1 MTEKTTKKFNRISGV
16 YFHIFDSGVE
26 LSFNDIGHGPEIS
39 LNAPGGHGSD
49 EIDYSFRT
57 NKEGLLRLREAVDL
71 ALKHKYEEKAG
82 ESGNSD
88 NG

>member
-1 MTEKTTKKFNRISGV
+1 MTEKKTSKKSKISSV

-26 LSFNDIGHGPEIS
+26 LSFNDIGYGPEIS
-39 LNAPGGHGSD
+39 LIAPGGHGSD

-71 ALKHKYEEKAG
+71 AIKHKYEEKAS
-82 ESGNSD
+82 EFGNSN